1 MSKFCVKLVNLVNNL
16 IVFLITLTFK
26 IGIMKFSKQA
36 LIKLKNKNR
45 KLKPNKYRKLK
56 REAIRGKV
64 KGTSE
69 RPRLSIYRS
78 NENIYVQIIDDTISK
93 TLVSCSTLD
102 RSVKIDLESK
112 RTCEASKIIGE
123 KLAELSLKQNI
134 TKVVFDKGPYLY
146 HGRIKALADGARSG
160 GLQF

>member
-1 MSKFCVKLVNLVNNL
+1 
-16 IVFLITLTFK
+16 
-26 IGIMKFSKQA
+26 MKFSKRV
-36 LIKLKNKNR
+36 LWKLKNKNK
-45 KLKPNKYRKLK
+45 KLKPNRFKKLK
-56 REAIRGKV
+56 RESLRGSI

-78 NENIYVQIIDDTISK
+78 NENIYAQIIDDTNSN

-102 RSVKIDLESK
+102 RDIRINVQNG
-112 RTCEASKIIGE
+112 RTCYASRLMGQ

-134 TKVVFDKGPYLY
+134 TKIVFDRGPYLY
-146 HGRIKALADGARSG
+146 HGRIKALADGARAG